1 MASLHVSLVER
12 NIMVSVYWVPGI
24 AMVVVRK
31 DTRLEIVVPLLLKE
45 EKVSKFLLVFRRMML
60 QQRGVS
66 MHSGLEEKS
75 RMVMVLRVSPCFFL
89 FSDMS
94 SF

>member
-1 MASLHVSLVER
+1 
-12 NIMVSVYWVPGI
+12 
-24 AMVVVRK
+24 MVVLRK
-31 DTRLEIVVPLLLKE
+31 DTRYEIVLIFLLE
-45 EKVSKFLLVFRRMML
+45 EKSVSKLLLVFQRMML